1 MSGNATMFFSH
12 LDIWE
17 DATPRSAAG
26 QMACDEA
33 LLQHAVRP
41 VLRFYEWASPAATFG
56 YAQRLEK
63 IRPFAAGLPLMRR
76 WTGGGVVLHGDDL
89 TLALA
94 IPASDP
100 VAGMT
105 SMSIY
110 REIHEGLVTVLSLAH
125 GGVRLVLPE
134 ECREGS
140 ACFQS
145 PVPLDIVLDGIKIC
159 GGALRRSKAGVL
171 YQGSL
176 RLKNIP
182 RSAIG
187 GGLACESAKF
197 SIPAKLESDV
207 ACLIQKK
214 YGTPVWNNLR

>member
-1 MSGNATMFFSH
+1 MVFSH

-17 DATPRSAAG
+17 DAAPRCAAG

-41 VLRFYEWASPAATFG
+41 ALRFYEWASPAATFG

-63 IRPFAAGLPLMRR
+63 IRHFAAGLPLMRR

-89 TLALA
+89 TVALA

-110 REIHEGLVTVLSLAH
+110 REIHEGFVAALSMTN

-134 ECREGS
+134 DCREGA

-182 RSAIG
+182 RPAIVAA
-187 GGLACESAKF
+187 LACESAQF
-197 SIPAKLESDV
+197 SIPAQLESDV
-207 ACLIQKK
+207 DCLVEKK
-214 YGTPVWNNLR
+214 YGTPGWNNLR

>member
-1 MSGNATMFFSH
+1 MFFSH

-17 DATPRSAAG
+17 DATARSAAG

-33 LLQHAVRP
+33 LLQHADRP
-41 VLRFYEWASPAATFG
+41 ILRFYEWASPAATFG

-63 IRPFAAGLPLMRR
+63 IRHFAEGRPLMRR
-76 WTGGGVVLHGDDL
+76 WTGGGVVLHGEDL

-94 IPASDP
+94 IPVSDT

-105 SMSIY
+105 SMGIY
-110 REIHEGLVTVLSLAH
+110 REIHEGLVAALSVTD
-125 GGVRLVLPE
+125 GGIRLVLPE
-134 ECREGS
+134 DCREGA

-145 PVPLDIVLDGIKIC
+145 PVPLDIVLDGLKIC

-182 RSAIG
+182 LAAIG
-187 GGLACESAKF
+187 GALSRESSRF
-197 SIPAKLESDV
+197 SIPSKWEAKV
-207 ACLIQKK
+207 ASVVEKK
-214 YGTPVWNNLR
+214 YGTASWNNLR

>member
-1 MSGNATMFFSH
+1 MSGNETMFFSH

-17 DATPRSAAG
+17 DAKARSAAE

-33 LLQHAVRP
+33 LLEHAVRP
-41 VLRFYEWASPAATFG
+41 VLRCYEWSSPAATFG

-63 IRPFAAGLPLMRR
+63 IRHFAAGLPLMRR

-94 IPASDP
+94 IPTSDP

-105 SMSIY
+105 SMRIY
-110 REIHEGLVTVLSLAH
+110 REIHEGLVSALSVTH

-134 ECREGS
+134 DCREGA

-176 RLKNIP
+176 RLRNIP
-182 RSAIG
+182 IAAIG
-187 GGLACESAKF
+187 AALSKEHAKF
-197 SIPAKLESDV
+197 SPPGKMEGNVVSLVE
-207 ACLIQKK
+207 KK
-214 YGTPVWNNLR
+214 YGTGSWINLR